1 MKNIAIIGAGMS
13 GITAARTLIK
23 AGHQVTVFEKSLNTS
38 GRMATRSTLL
48 GNFDHGAQYFT
59 VRDPRFALAIKS
71 VPGTQELIKP
81 WSVTSVRV
89 LDAHGSV
96 LEAARPPKEPHF
108 VAKPGMSSLVEHWSG
123 PIKSKH
129 LLMDARVN
137 SIQVDPKSKNRWLI
151 KSSSKNGTLKNH
163 PGFDHVIMSIPAPQ
177 IIELLMNSAPKIQES
192 GFTKILKD
200 VEIGPCWTL
209 MIAFPQASQPGLAHL
224 GPQWNAAKS
233 THHRIAWLSRE
244 SSKPARGSIERW
256 TIQANTSWSSEHL
269 NDDPSRITGKLLKGF
284 SELTGIY
291 AEPGRTE
298 LHRWLYAKTLKPLGQ
313 PFLWDAQLGVGT
325 CGDWHIGHRVEDAF
339 VSGLSLALAI

>member
-1 MKNIAIIGAGMS
+1 MKNIAIIGAGMA
-13 GITAARTLIK
+13 GITAARTLLK
-23 AGHQVTVFEKSLNTS
+23 AGHKVTVFEKSLS
-38 GRMATRSTLL
+38 SGGRMATRATLL
-48 GNFDHGAQYFT
+48 GNFDHGTQYFT
-59 VRDPRFALAIKS
+59 VRDARFELALNT

-108 VAKPGMSSLVEHWSG
+108 VAKPGMDALVEHWSK
-123 PIKSKH
+123 PIPAQHFLK
-129 LLMDARVN
+129 DTQVN
-137 SIQVDPKSKNRWLI
+137 TIQVDPKDQKKWLL
-151 KSSSKNGTLKNH
+151 KTSSKNGKLNNH
-163 PGFDHVIMSIPAPQ
+163 AGFDHVILAIPAPQ
-177 IIELLMNSAPKIQES
+177 VVELLMQSTPKIQET
-192 GFTKILKD
+192 GFIKALKQ

-256 TIQANTSWSSEHL
+256 TIQANTKWSSEHL
-269 NDDPSRITGKLLKGF
+269 HDDPSRITGKLLKGF

-291 AEPGRTE
+291 AEPGRNE
-298 LHRWLYAKTLKPLGQ
+298 LHRWLYAQTIKPLGQ

>member
-13 GITAARTLIK
+13 GITAARTLLK
-23 AGHQVTVFEKSLNTS
+23 AGHQVTVFEKSLSPS

-59 VRDPRFALAIKS
+59 VRDFRFGLAIQS
-71 VPGTQELIKP
+71 VPGTQELVKP

-108 VAKPGMSSLVEHWSG
+108 VAKPGMSALVEHWSK
-123 PIKSKH
+123 PLTAKQ
-129 LLMDARVN
+129 LLLGTQVT
-137 SIQVDPKSKNRWLI
+137 SIQVDPKVKSRWLLKTTSRTG
-151 KSSSKNGTLKNH
+151 KSQSH
-163 PGFDHVIMSIPAPQ
+163 PGFDQVLLATPAPQ
-177 IIELLMNSAPKIQES
+177 TIELLKNSTPKVQET
-192 GFTKILKD
+192 GFIPQLQK

-256 TIQANTSWSSEHL
+256 TIQANTAWSTEHL
-269 NDDPSRITGKLLKGF
+269 NDDPARVTSKLLKGF
-284 SELTGIY
+284 AELTGIY
-291 AEPGRTE
+291 ALPGRTE
-298 LHRWLYAKTLKPLGQ
+298 LHRWMYAKTLKPLGK
-313 PFLWDAQLGVGT
+313 PYLWDADLGIGT

-339 VSGLSLALAI
+339 VSGLSLALAM